1 MSINEILHEKSKSNI
16 FTKKEICYYIMID
29 KFFNECT
36 DNQIKKMLDII
47 NKESEISLRILD
59 WFVTRY
65 SKKRIDL
72 DIGSCDDIFDVHIS
86 YKAQLKSYKKT
97 YFDPFRRRKKFF
109 YNYDKKNQKKNVY
122 TTLGQLNFF
131 RWAISN
137 NIIEYVEKNLS
148 QLTKAMNSS
157 NKEDKK
163 KKNSDKSESEND
175 DDSYDD
181 NDNKNTN
188 DEHIYESSNSSKSI
202 NSSESSKSHKT
213 IKNKLKK
220 TINIKNKKINI
231 SASEDILDN
240 EVQIIINF
248 D

>member
-1 MSINEILHEKSKSNI
+1 
-16 FTKKEICYYIMID
+16 MID
-29 KFFNECT
+29 KFFRDCT
-36 DNQIKKMLDII
+36 EDQITKMLNII

-65 SKKRIDL
+65 AKKKIDFEINGL
-72 DIGSCDDIFDVHIS
+72 QRDEIFDVHIS

-97 YFDPFRRRKKFF
+97 YFDPFRRRKKF
-109 YNYDKKNQKKNVY
+109 YYSYDMINAKKNVY
-122 TTLGQLNFF
+122 TTIGQLNFF

-163 KKNSDKSESEND
+163 KKQQKSSFDCEDS
-175 DDSYDD
+175 DDSDCDETCYSDD
-181 NDNKNTN
+181 SD
-188 DEHIYESSNSSKSI
+188 DCDRSSYESSTDYSSKKKI
-202 NSSESSKSHKT
+202 IVNH
-213 IKNKLKK
+213 NKK
-220 TINIKNKKINI
+220 TIIQKPKIKKNKNKSINI
-231 SASEDILDN
+231 SASEDIIDD
-240 EVQIIINF
+240 EIQIIINF

>member
-1 MSINEILHEKSKSNI
+1 MSTNNSLIEKPKSTA
-16 FTKKEICYYIMID
+16 FTKKEICYYKMID
-29 KFFNECT
+29 KFFKECS

-65 SKKRIDL
+65 SKKRIDI
-72 DIGSCDDIFDVHIS
+72 DMGVDEIFDVHIS

-97 YFDPFRRRKKFF
+97 YFDPFRRRKKFY
-109 YNYDKKNQKKNVY
+109 YNYDKQNNKKNVY

-131 RWAISN
+131 RWAITN
-137 NIIEYVEKNLS
+137 NIIDYVEQNLS

-163 KKNSDKSESEND
+163 KKLSD
-175 DDSYDD
+175 DD
-181 NDNKNTN
+181 
-188 DEHIYESSNSSKSI
+188 DEDSDASDSDIDITEEHASDSSKS
-202 NSSESSKSHKT
+202 SKSSKSNKDDK
-213 IKNKLKK
+213 IKNKKDKLKK
-220 TINIKNKKINI
+220 TVNVKNKKINI
-231 SASEDILDN
+231 SASEDVFDD